1 MTAKA
6 GTPIRAKMKPWI
18 APATV
23 PVRIARTRA
32 SISFMP
38 CVMFSTANVAPATP
52 LTEPTDRSI
61 SPSSRTKTMPTAIMP
76 VPTMATDMSEKLL
89 KGEEVAVQAGEDGPD
104 DQQADHHGDGAEV
117 TRLHLPLELVPV
129 AHQALFAH
137 QQPGSTAVT
146 ALAAASG
153 FATECSSAV
162 GVEVFSVLTS

>member
-23 PVRIARTRA
+23 PVRIASTRA

-76 VPTMATDMSEKLL
+76 VPTIATDMSEKLPVRKL
-89 KGEEVAVQAGEDGPD
+89 PFRLVKMAQM
-104 DQQADHHGDGAEV
+104 
-117 TRLHLPLELVPV
+117 TRRPTTTGMEPRSPAFIFRLNSF
-129 AHQALFAH
+129 Q
-137 QQPGSTAVT
+137 
-146 ALAAASG
+146 
-153 FATECSSAV
+153 
-162 GVEVFSVLTS
+162 